1 MPLKKVTGICSP
13 DTFDWCRGFLLANHQ
28 LEKNMTTWSKRTKA
42 VHTGTRRSQYG
53 EVSEAIFLTQGFV
66 YDTAEAAEARFIK
79 SGDDEFIY
87 ARYGNPTVRMFEDR
101 MADMLGYEDCF
112 ACNSGMSAVS
122 GALMALLK
130 AGDHVVS
137 SRALFGSCLYVL
149 ENILAR
155 FGVEITL
162 VDGMDNAAW
171 DAAIRSDTKVVFFES
186 ISNPTLEVVDMRHIV
201 KAAHAVGALVLA
213 DDAMAT
219 PVYSYA
225 AECGADI
232 AIVSTT
238 KHVDGQGRLL
248 GGAILGSRDLIR
260 GPIET
265 YVKHTGG
272 AMNPFTAWTHLK
284 SLETIDL
291 RVRAQVAAAVD
302 VADALAGHPKL
313 TSMRYPTHAGHP
325 QQALALTQSDAGGTV
340 LAFEVAGGRD
350 ACFRFLNALE
360 LFTISNNFADA
371 KSIVTHPATTTHQR
385 LPQEQKDM
393 LGISMGL
400 VRLSVGLEDPVDLIA
415 DLHHALNAV

>member
-1 MPLKKVTGICSP
+1 
-13 DTFDWCRGFLLANHQ
+13 
-28 LEKNMTTWSKRTKA
+28 MTNWSKRTKA
-42 VHTGTRRSQYG
+42 VHAGTRRSQYG
-53 EVSEAIFLTQGFV
+53 EVSEAIFATQGFV
-66 YDTAEAAEARFIK
+66 YTSAEDAEQRFIEA
-79 SGDDEFIY
+79 GADEFIY

-101 MADMLGYEDCF
+101 MAALLGYEDCF
-112 ACNSGMSAVS
+112 ACTSGMAAVS
-122 GALMALLK
+122 GALTALLK

-149 ENILAR
+149 EDVLGR

-162 VDGMDNAAW
+162 VDGTDTAAW
-171 DAAIRSDTKVVFFES
+171 DAAIRPDTTLVFFES

-201 KAAHAVGALVLA
+201 KAAHSVGALVLA

-225 AECGADI
+225 RDCGADL
-232 AIVSTT
+232 ALVSTT

-248 GGAILGSRDLIR
+248 GGAIVGSRELIR

-265 YVKHTGG
+265 YMKHTGG

-284 SLETIDL
+284 ALETLDL
-291 RVRAQVAAAVD
+291 RVRAQSAAALQ
-302 VADALAGHPKL
+302 VAQALHGHPKL
-313 TSMRYPTHAGHP
+313 TTVRYPTHPAHP
-325 QQALALTQSDAGGTV
+325 QCDLAISQAPSGGTV

-350 ACFRFLNALE
+350 ACFRFINALE
-360 LFTISNNFADA
+360 IFTISNNFADA

-385 LPQEQKDM
+385 LPQDHKDI

-400 VRLSVGLEDPVDLIA
+400 IRLSVGLEDPADLIG
-415 DLHHALNAV
+415 DLLGALDKV